1 MYLLVTLVI
10 QILKEMSSDDF
21 LHILLEKFF
30 CIFLKLVMQ
39 NWRIGEQSY

>member
-21 LHILLEKFF
+21 LHILLEEFF
-30 CIFLKLVMQ
+30 CIFLKVMQ